1 MTLDK
6 LYIDEAV
13 RIRRTYL
20 DNLAGI
26 VRKEDEI
33 QKYFEMIENVR
44 KEVAENE
51 NPDQEYFVKKL
62 TEINDNIEKIR
73 SIIIPHYD
81 TIKKLDESQKTLYNN
96 IKDKYPEITDDDIQS
111 QIVPHVI
118 PIDKEFSKK
127 NVGLYNKIVDKQNKY
142 H

>member
-33 QKYFEMIENVR
+33 QKYFEMIEDVR

-62 TEINDNIEKIR
+62 TEINDNIEKIK
-73 SIIIPHYD
+73 SVIIPHYD

>member
-33 QKYFEMIENVR
+33 QKYFEMIEDVR